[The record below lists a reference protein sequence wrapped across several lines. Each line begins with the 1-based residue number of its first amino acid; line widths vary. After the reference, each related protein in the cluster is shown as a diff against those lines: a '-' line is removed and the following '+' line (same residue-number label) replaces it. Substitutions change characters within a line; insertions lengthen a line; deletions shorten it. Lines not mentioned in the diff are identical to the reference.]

1 MQDIREQN
9 TAGKDHDLTE
19 EQSED
24 GKGMVKGTGL
34 KNYDSLR
41 EEGPRK
47 LNRGV

>member
-24 GKGMVKGTGL
+24 GKGMVKELDWKITMVCVRKGL
-34 KNYDSLR
+34 
-41 EEGPRK
+41 RK